1 MSVKSNGVKCDMF
14 PMRDWV
20 LRTECRAGRI
30 PAIMQTGPL
39 LIEESVVGGERILR
53 LDGPLTLPNIFQ
65 FQTVV
70 RADRSRS
77 LIVDLTNVPYV
88 DSAGIGSLVGAHVS
102 RENNRTLTLVGT
114 SQRVREALRVT
125 KVEQFF
131 RMAGSVD
138 EALEGGR
145 SQAAS

>member
-1 MSVKSNGVKCDMF
+1 
-14 PMRDWV
+14 
-20 LRTECRAGRI
+20 
-30 PAIMQTGPL
+30 MQTGPL
-39 LIEESVVGGERILR
+39 RIDESVAGEDHVLR

-65 FQTVV
+65 FQTMV

-102 RENNRTLTLVGT
+102 RQNDRTLTLVGT
-114 SQRVREALRVT
+114 SQRVRDALRVT

-131 RMAGSVD
+131 RMA
-138 EALEGGR
+138 ETMEQALQKHR
-145 SQAAS
+145 SRAAS

>member
-1 MSVKSNGVKCDMF
+1 
-14 PMRDWV
+14 
-20 LRTECRAGRI
+20 
-30 PAIMQTGPL
+30 MQTGPL
-39 LIEESVVGGERILR
+39 KIEESVVNGERVLR
-53 LDGPLTLPNIFQ
+53 LDGPLTLANIFQ
-65 FQTVV
+65 FQTLV

-102 RENNRTLTLVGT
+102 RQNERTLTLVGT
-114 SQRVREALRVT
+114 PQRVRDALRVT

-131 RMAGSVD
+131 RMADTVD
-138 EALEGGR
+138 QALDGNR

>member
-1 MSVKSNGVKCDMF
+1 
-14 PMRDWV
+14 
-20 LRTECRAGRI
+20 
-30 PAIMQTGPL
+30 MQTGPL
-39 LIEESVVGGERILR
+39 RIEESVIGGDRLLR

-65 FQTVV
+65 FQTIV

-102 RENNRTLTLVGT
+102 RENDRTLTLVGT

-131 RMAGSVD
+131 RLVASVD
-138 EALEGGR
+138 EALQGGR
-145 SQAAS
+145 PRAAS